1 MKMHWIRT
9 TLILGLLF
17 GSVWPVSAQGAIN
30 LSLDDLLLDALPE
43 AQALVTVRDDHGVP
57 IVDLGAG
64 DFEIIEDGQ
73 ASFPPSSVEAQ
84 VNPDAVI
91 SAMLVIDVSGS
102 MEGKP
107 IEEAMRAAN
116 TFIDQL
122 SDQDRVAIL
131 AFGDEVNVDPTQLEE
146 GKEIDFTN
154 DKNALRNVINFLDAK
169 IGWDTP
175 LYDAIYKGVDMTSR
189 EPVGKRTIILMTDGR
204 DERDNAQGI
213 PVPNAGSFYAPD
225 DPINEATKQGIPV
238 FTIGLGGRI
247 DSRYLSRLALR
258 TGGVYQET
266 PEAADLTAL
275 FQNVLDQLKQ
285 QYLLSFRSTLEED
298 GNYHSLMV
306 RVQLPQGQAF
316 DERKVRLG
324 AEPALSEASAVVEI
338 GRSESET
345 KVAVAKETN
354 QQVAPTPAP
363 TTVIDGIRNTIEE
376 TIEDKPIVAAAIGF
390 GALLLLGLIIALIV
404 VLFRSRGAAEEEYY
418 AAEPEF
424 EDRYTPPATP
434 SWSAEPT
441 GPRAPAAEYPPT
453 GEREFAP
460 TEWAGFEAEPG
471 PAGPPPFAQPPE
483 AVPAGP
489 GAPPAGGT
497 RVIERAPKHL
507 AMLVEKARPDRKFD
521 LKGKMNIGR
530 APDNQIVLTDPTVSR
545 HHAWIRE
552 QEGSFLVFDIG
563 SANGT
568 FVNGERVEAPRMLE
582 NGDTVR
588 FGEVDLVF
596 TKLF

>member
-1 MKMHWIRT
+1 
-9 TLILGLLF
+9 
-17 GSVWPVSAQGAIN
+17 
-30 LSLDDLLLDALPE
+30 
-43 AQALVTVRDDHGVP
+43 
-57 IVDLGAG
+57 
-64 DFEIIEDGQ
+64 
-73 ASFPPSSVEAQ
+73 
-84 VNPDAVI
+84 
-91 SAMLVIDVSGS
+91 
-102 MEGKP
+102 
-107 IEEAMRAAN
+107 
-116 TFIDQL
+116 
-122 SDQDRVAIL
+122 
-131 AFGDEVNVDPTQLEE
+131 
-146 GKEIDFTN
+146 
-154 DKNALRNVINFLDAK
+154 
-169 IGWDTP
+169 
-175 LYDAIYKGVDMTSR
+175 
-189 EPVGKRTIILMTDGR
+189 MTDGR
-204 DERDNAQGI
+204 DERDNARGTPI
-213 PVPNAGSFYAPD
+213 ADAGSLYAPD
-225 DPINEATKQGIPV
+225 DPINEATKQSIPV

-247 DSRYLSRLALR
+247 DSKYLSRLALR

-266 PEAADLTAL
+266 PEAEDLTAL

-285 QYLLSFRSTLEED
+285 QYVLFFRSTLQED

-324 AEPALSEASAVVEI
+324 AEPAPAEASAAVEI

-345 KVAVAKETN
+345 KVAVAKETS
-354 QQVAPTPAP
+354 QQVAPTPVP
-363 TTVIDGIRNTIEE
+363 TTVIDGIRNTIED
-376 TIEDKPIVAAAIGF
+376 TIEDKPIVAAAIGV

-404 VLFRSRGAAEEEYY
+404 VLFRSRGEVDEEYY

-424 EDRYTPPATP
+424 EERYTPPATP
-434 SWSAEPT
+434 SWTAEQA
-441 GPRAPAAEYPPT
+441 GPSAPAT
-453 GEREFAP
+453 ERPQTSEGEFAR
-460 TEWAGFEAEPG
+460 TEWAGFEAQP
-471 PAGPPPFAQPPE
+471 PPSDAPPFAQPPE
-483 AVPAGP
+483 AVAAGP

-497 RVIERAPKHL
+497 RVIERAPRHL
-507 AMLVEKARPDRKFD
+507 AMLVERARPDRKFD

-568 FVNGERVEAPRMLE
+568 FVNDERVEAPRVLE